1 MNKFE
6 NENTTNRENIDF
18 YLNPEKRTVAAVVT
32 VPRDAVVTEMLH
44 ILAKSS
50 ATSFVV
56 TSLDIQN
63 NMLLKGTY
71 TGKATCHEND
81 EFSAEEG
88 MRIAKLRALR
98 AYNKDR
104 TIVMNRIN
112 KIFTDA
118 AHRMELAAEHNV
130 YSTEHVEEALNKY
143 NTP

>member
-1 MNKFE
+1 
-6 NENTTNRENIDF
+6 
-18 YLNPEKRTVAAVVT
+18 
-32 VPRDAVVTEMLH
+32 
-44 ILAKSS
+44 
-50 ATSFVV
+50 
-56 TSLDIQN
+56 
-63 NMLLKGTY
+63 
-71 TGKATCHEND
+71 
-81 EFSAEEG
+81 